1 VKIPK
6 GKVRREDPGIFIS
19 ALLTLGDLV
28 GAIFL
33 FYDLIIISFNGTFN
47 F

>member
-1 VKIPK
+1 VKIPE
-6 GKVRREDPGIFIS
+6 GKVRREDPRIFIFG
-19 ALLTLGDLV
+19 LLVLRDLV

-33 FYDLIIISFNGTFN
+33 FYDLINISFKRTFV